1 MNLHR
6 LRNLYNC
13 TFGVDPSNFDINYLH
28 MDSAQLVK
36 ILLESDQY
44 RETVQAREATVTTEY
59 NSFNFCIIAVDNRAA
74 DNVSKIKNT
83 LAGYMFQ
90 NIKYFKSTVDNYT
103 QFYQDRSIDINWKP
117 EHSFDRAEPL
127 LGEFGICGSQI
138 LALEYMVK
146 NNIPEM
152 IVFEDDVQLTDK
164 FLDYLNLAYKDLP
177 DDYDFLADST
187 VFPNQRFFDHH
198 PTPFIIGSD
207 YICRSDLQNAHLG
220 FMLYSLKGAKKIL
233 ALLKEDGFF
242 APIDTMLFHQSRH
255 RKLEGY
261 TTFFANRLIADKD
274 FYGSMIDLEN
284 IRR

>member
-1 MNLHR
+1 
-6 LRNLYNC
+6 
-13 TFGVDPSNFDINYLH
+13 
-28 MDSAQLVK
+28 MDSAELVK

-44 RETVQAREATVTTEY
+44 RETVLDRESRVASEYSVFDYCVITV
-59 NSFNFCIIAVDNRAA
+59 DDRAA
-74 DNVSKIKNT
+74 ENVNKIKST
-83 LAGYMFQ
+83 LDGYRFHAME
-90 NIKYFKSTVDNYT
+90 YFKSTADNYQ
-103 QFYQDRSIDINWKP
+103 QFYQNRNININWKP
-117 EHSFDRAEPL
+117 EHSFNREEPL

-138 LALEYMVK
+138 LALEYMVE

-198 PTPFIIGSD
+198 PTPFMIESD

-242 APIDTMLFHQSRH
+242 APIDTMLFYQSRH

-261 TTFFANRLIADKD
+261 TTFFFNRLISDKD
-274 FYGSMIDLEN
+274 FYGSMIDTDN

>member
-1 MNLHR
+1 M
-6 LRNLYNC
+6 
-13 TFGVDPSNFDINYLH
+13 
-28 MDSAQLVK
+28 
-36 ILLESDQY
+36 E
-44 RETVQAREATVTTEY
+44 
-59 NSFNFCIIAVDNRAA
+59 
-74 DNVSKIKNT
+74 
-83 LAGYMFQ
+83 
-90 NIKYFKSTVDNYT
+90 YFKSTADNYK
-103 QFYQDRSIDINWKP
+103 QFYQNRNININWKP

-127 LGEFGICGSQI
+127 LGEFGICGSQV
-138 LALEYMVK
+138 LALEYMVEH
-146 NNIPEM
+146 NIPEM

-187 VFPNQRFFDHH
+187 VFPNGRFFNNH
-198 PTPFIIGSD
+198 PQSILIKSD

-242 APIDTMLFHQSRH
+242 APIDTMLFYHSRH

-261 TTFFANRLIADKD
+261 TTFFFNRLISDKD
-274 FYGSMIDLEN
+274 FYGSMIDLDN